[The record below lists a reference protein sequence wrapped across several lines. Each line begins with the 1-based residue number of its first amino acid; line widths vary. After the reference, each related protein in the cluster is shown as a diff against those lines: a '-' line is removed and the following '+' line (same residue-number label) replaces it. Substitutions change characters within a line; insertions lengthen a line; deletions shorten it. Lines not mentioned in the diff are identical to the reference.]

1 MPNVI
6 EVLVY
11 KEKNQI
17 MGSIV
22 CAKVRLVN
30 DENPR
35 EFSKKVKMYCKENL
49 EKYKV
54 PVKIKITTEKLF
66 SERLKKSRTKFSN

>member
-1 MPNVI
+1 M
-6 EVLVY
+6 
-11 KEKNQI
+11 
-17 MGSIV
+17 
-22 CAKVRLVN
+22 RLVN

-66 SERLKKSRTKFSN
+66 SERLKKSRVKPNN